1 MLEVERR
8 AWRGMV
14 SAVAVSALLAG
25 CAAPPVPEQ
34 TIANPPGDLLIE
46 ARKWTEE
53 EGRVAACERVDE
65 ELAKFDDSGGMFEK
79 RLMRT
84 NGDKSFSYAD
94 SVARMPMR
102 ERRRTGIYFILG
114 FNQDR
119 GRAPPIIRRASDRL
133 AARGFRAH
141 VLEVPGRQTAD
152 EDALMVREFLETELP
167 KVDQAMLIGFSKGSA
182 DLVEF
187 WLDEAPKLPRSQLR
201 KIRCWANFAGVLRGS
216 EVARWLA
223 TSRGP
228 KAAVF
233 RAFTNYK
240 SGTPTAKFDDLASI
254 GYDPWFVEDR
264 KMPAG
269 LAPNFLVINIVVV
282 PEGPEGWAES
292 DPLFKLLGKAGA
304 SGRRTVGPCDGL
316 VESASSI
323 LPERAGLRQWVV
335 RITGSHATL
344 DGVYRNG
351 SPVTTGYG
359 NNDEAQL
366 ESGTPLMDDFLRA
379 LPRSAIGR

>member
-1 MLEVERR
+1 
-8 AWRGMV
+8 MV
-14 SAVAVSALLAG
+14 RVVAVWAAAALLAG
-25 CAAPPVPEQ
+25 CAAPRVPEQ

-53 EGRVAACERVDE
+53 DGRVAACERVDE

-79 RLMRT
+79 RLMRA

-94 SVARMPMR
+94 SAARMSMR
-102 ERRRTGIYFILG
+102 ERKRTGLYFILG

-119 GRAPPIIRRASDRL
+119 GRAPPIIRRAAERL
-133 AARGFRAH
+133 AERGFRAR
-141 VLEVPGRQTAD
+141 VLGVPGRKTAD
-152 EDALMVREFLETELP
+152 EDAVMVREFLETELP
-167 KVDQAMLIGFSKGSA
+167 KVDRAMLIGFSKGSA

-187 WLDEAPKLPRSQLR
+187 WLDEAPKLPRAQLR
-201 KIRCWANFAGVLRGS
+201 KIRCWTNFAGVLRGS
-216 EVARWLA
+216 EVSRWLA

-228 KAAVF
+228 KAALF
-233 RAFTNYK
+233 RAYVNFK

-254 GYDPWFVEDR
+254 GYDPWFVGDR
-264 KMPAG
+264 RMPAG
-269 LAPNFLVINIVVV
+269 LAPGFLVINVVVV

-292 DPLFKLLGKAGA
+292 DPVFEMLGRAGA

-335 RITGSHATL
+335 RINGSHATL
-344 DGVYRNG
+344 DGVYRND

-366 ESGTPLMDDFLRA
+366 ESGLPLMDDFLRA
-379 LPRSAIGR
+379 LPRWVIGG

>member
-1 MLEVERR
+1 MISVL
-8 AWRGMV
+8 A
-14 SAVAVSALLAG
+14 AVSLLAG
-25 CAAPPVPEQ
+25 CASPPVPEQ
-34 TIANPPGDLLIE
+34 VIANPAGDLLIE
-46 ARKWTEE
+46 ARKWTDE

-65 ELAKFDDSGGMFEK
+65 ELAKYDDSGGMFEK

-84 NGDKSFSYAD
+84 NGDKSFRYAD
-94 SVARMPMR
+94 SVARMPMA
-102 ERRRTGIYFILG
+102 ERKRTGIYFILG

-141 VLEVPGRQTAD
+141 VVEVPGRQTAD
-152 EDALMVREFLETELP
+152 QDAVMLREFLETELP

-187 WLDEAPKLPRSQLR
+187 WLDEAQKLPRRQLR
-201 KIRCWANFAGVLRGS
+201 KIRCWTNFAGVLRGS

-223 TSRGP
+223 TNHGP
-228 KAAVF
+228 KAAMF
-233 RAFTNYK
+233 RAFVNYK

-254 GYDPWFVEDR
+254 GADPWFIEDR

-269 LAPNFLVINIVVV
+269 LAQDFLVINIVVV
-282 PEGPEGWAES
+282 PEGPKGWAES
-292 DPLFKLLGKAGA
+292 DPVFKLLGKAGA

-335 RITGSHATL
+335 RINGSHATL
-344 DGVYRNG
+344 DGVYRND

-379 LPRSAIGR
+379 LPRSAVGR